1 MTDDLPDL
9 ALLLAG
15 TSRPLA
21 DRMVA
26 GHAAAGFHEVR
37 PPHGFVLRA
46 LAGGGLTLTALAE
59 RLGVTK
65 QAALKVVDDM
75 EARGLVA
82 RVPSPEDRRA
92 KLLTLT
98 PRGEAARAAALQT
111 SAAIE
116 RELREDL
123 GDDAVDAARAV
134 LMRFVERHGG
144 LEDALVRRARPV
156 W

>member
-21 DRMVA
+21 DRMLA
-26 GHAAAGFHEVR
+26 GHAAAGFHEAR

-82 RVPSPEDRRA
+82 RVPSPADRRA

-144 LEDALVRRARPV
+144 LEDALARRARPV